1 MSDSNF
7 IARSGRL
14 ISGAL
19 SPTAGPTAALGGLAA
34 QPPVSSSQRPESV
47 TELCSWLEK
56 YPLRAVAPGRGYLRR
71 KRWMDVTCLLI
82 LSPLWLTLLGLVAL
96 LVLAGSW
103 GDPVLF
109 RQHRTGKGLR
119 RFVMFKFRT
128 MVPNAEELK
137 AQLQHLN
144 LRTWPDFKVDPDPR
158 VTRLGGFLRRTS
170 LDELPQ
176 LINVLRGDM
185 ALVGPRPT
193 TLPPDAYEP
202 WQLARF
208 NGPSG
213 ITGLWQIAGR
223 GRPSFVERVHLD
235 LAYLERAC
243 WRLDA
248 EILIR
253 TLPQLLLR
261 RGA

>member
-1 MSDSNF
+1 V
-7 IARSGRL
+7 
-14 ISGAL
+14 ISGEP
-19 SPTAGPTAALGGLAA
+19 SPTAGPTAARGGQAA
-34 QPPVSSSQRPESV
+34 QSPVSPSQRPETF
-47 TELCSWLEK
+47 TELCTWLEK
-56 YPLRAVAPGRGYLRR
+56 YPPRTVTPGHGYLRR
-71 KRWMDVTCLLI
+71 KRLTDLTMLLL

-96 LVLAGSW
+96 LVFVGNW

-109 RQHRTGKGLR
+109 RQPRTGKGPR

-128 MVPNAEELK
+128 MVPNADELK

-158 VTRLGGFLRRTS
+158 VTRIGRFLRGTS

-213 ITGLWQIAGR
+213 VTGLWQIAGR

-243 WRLDA
+243 WRLDT